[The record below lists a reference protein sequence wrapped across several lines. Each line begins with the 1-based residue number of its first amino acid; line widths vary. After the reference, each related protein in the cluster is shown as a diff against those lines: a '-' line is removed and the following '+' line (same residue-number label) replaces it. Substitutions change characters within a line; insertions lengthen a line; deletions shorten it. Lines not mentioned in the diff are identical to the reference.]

1 MAHATHTVVRAVTV
15 TCATRLG
22 LWAQARSAHPLALG
36 LVSLLLLLGQTPLA
50 GIAAGGTVTGI
61 ARDALEQPLAGAAVR
76 LETRDGQV
84 LRRTSTDTQGRFI
97 FPDVP
102 AGRYTVVAER
112 EDFEAA
118 TATGTVTDTED
129 WRVDLLLASHLRL
142 DSMVV
147 TAQRRED
154 PRVLTTP
161 RAIGAPTYEITDQA
175 IQIQPGGANNTLTQV
190 LRQMPGVTQDAS
202 SVGGIHVRNQMGN
215 LQYRINGVALPEGI
229 TLFGQSG
236 GLSPRLAASVTL
248 LTGVLPAE
256 YGLRT
261 TGIFDITTK
270 SGALEPG
277 GDVGVYGG
285 SPSWLQ
291 RGLRLRRS
299 AWRAARTAG
308 GLPGGLPRSPQ
319 PLACGYGWGERPVG
333 TRARC
338 GEAPVGGLAGKVALI
353 II

>member
-129 WRVDLLLASHLRL
+129 WRVDLLPASHLRL
-142 DSMVV
+142 S
-147 TAQRRED
+147 
-154 PRVLTTP
+154 L
-161 RAIGAPTYEITDQA
+161 
-175 IQIQPGGANNTLTQV
+175 
-190 LRQMPGVTQDAS
+190 
-202 SVGGIHVRNQMGN
+202 IH
-215 LQYRINGVALPEGI
+215 I
-229 TLFGQSG
+229 
-236 GLSPRLAASVTL
+236 
-248 LTGVLPAE
+248 
-256 YGLRT
+256 
-261 TGIFDITTK
+261 
-270 SGALEPG
+270 
-277 GDVGVYGG
+277 
-285 SPSWLQ
+285 
-291 RGLRLRRS
+291 
-299 AWRAARTAG
+299 
-308 GLPGGLPRSPQ
+308 
-319 PLACGYGWGERPVG
+319 
-333 TRARC
+333 
-338 GEAPVGGLAGKVALI
+338 
-353 II
+353 